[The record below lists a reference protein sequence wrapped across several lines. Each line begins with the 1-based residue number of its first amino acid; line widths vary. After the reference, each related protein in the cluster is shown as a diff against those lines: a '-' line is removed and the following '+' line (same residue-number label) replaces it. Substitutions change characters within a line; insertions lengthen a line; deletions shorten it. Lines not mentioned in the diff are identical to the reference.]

1 MRHYLLTLLLMMAAM
16 TAMGQQTVSVA
27 DARAKATA
35 FLNRNAGAKGGTVT
49 TDVQLA
55 YTAQQGAETYYYVFN
70 NGSDGKGGFVII
82 GGDETARTILGYS
95 DNGTFDYATAP
106 ENLKWWLSQYEQ
118 QISAAIKNGGTTA
131 AAKGSM
137 GLKSIARADIEPL
150 VKTTWDQRAPYNTAI
165 PKIFSEY
172 DYTSQN
178 APATG
183 CVATAMAQIMKKYKY
198 PTRGTG
204 SKTCTHTVNSVTFSA
219 DFGSTTYYWD
229 KMNNNYGNNTYSGT
243 DEAENAVATLMY
255 HCGVAADMQYN
266 TIYNGGSSASS
277 FTAAQGMVKYFGYDK
292 GITYEERAY
301 YNDNDWTEMIYAELV
316 AGRPVLYSGRTSD
329 DKGHAFV
336 CNGYKHED
344 GYDLFYLNWGWGG
357 NNDGYFPLQG
367 TAGTVK
373 ALTPNGTG
381 TGGGAAGAAYDRE
394 QSVVI
399 GIQPD
404 NGGSYACKVTNP
416 DGYQLSN
423 GSAIATTLN
432 IGAKIYLLGQF
443 MNSSLETKTLT
454 YGVRLENTTNNESI
468 YLSGSSGTRA
478 PNSYPMINSEVAGYS
493 LTITGVEAGQ
503 TYRIY
508 PTYYDNAEDFP
519 VWKDMQTIQADI
531 PTLQI
536 TEDAALYL
544 TDAPSFGSNGEYT
557 VMDGS
562 NEESLNLTIK
572 FKNNTGA
579 DINNRII
586 RIWIFPEGGGNSLGY
601 WDCDLTIGN
610 GETKTVNLNKSNT
623 IGLNISAGSRYSI
636 RINDTNTSAILYN
649 IWQTYFI
656 PTNKQT
662 ISYRMTSAGW
672 GTLCLPFA
680 AEVPAGLTMYEV
692 TGTNGDELTK
702 SEATTIEMNKAYL
715 VSGTAGTYTFSGP
728 TTPTGTYT
736 NGLLT
741 GNTKNTTVFV
751 PQNSYVLQNLT
762 SGLAFYSVAAD
773 NTQKC
778 SPYRAYLTL
787 PSGQAGLYSAFFF
800 ADGGTTGIVNAENAD
815 GEGTQTAR
823 KVVKNGRLTIET
835 PQGTFSATGARMK

>member
-1 MRHYLLTLLLMMAAM
+1 MMAAM

-106 ENLKWWLSQYEQ
+106 ENMKWWLSQYEQ

-137 GLKSIARADIEPL
+137 GLTTIAKADIEPL

-165 PKIFSEY
+165 PKISSN
-172 DYTSQN
+172 DYTSDYSF
-178 APATG
+178 ATG
-183 CVATAMAQIMKKYKY
+183 CVATAMAQIMKYHEHPKE
-198 PTRGTG
+198 TGTG
-204 SKTCTHTVNSVTFSA
+204 SYGYQINYTSAGTITFEANFGATTYDWKNMKPSYDAGTFSGNEQ
-219 DFGSTTYYWD
+219 GSGD
-229 KMNNNYGNNTYSGT
+229 NY
-243 DEAENAVATLMY
+243 EKAVAKLMY
-255 HCGVAADMQYN
+255 HCGVAADMLYGQ
-266 TIYNGGSSASS
+266 IIGKGSSASS
-277 FTAAQGMVKYFGYDK
+277 FTAAQGMINYFGYDK
-292 GITYEERAY
+292 GMSYEERAY
-301 YNDNDWTEMIYAELV
+301 YSDDDWEEMIYAEL
-316 AGRPVLYSGRTSD
+316 AAPRPRPVLYSGRTSAD
-329 DKGHAFV
+329 AGHAFI
-336 CNGYKHED
+336 CD
-344 GYDLFYLNWGWGG
+344 GYQAEGNLFHINWGWSG
-357 NNDGYFPLQG
+357 NYNSYFALRG
-367 TAGTVK
+367 TIGEVLK
-373 ALTPNGTG
+373 PDGTG
-381 TGGGAAGAAYDRE
+381 TGGGAAGDAYDWE

-404 NGGSYACKVTNP
+404 KGGSNECKVTNP
-416 DGYQLSN
+416 DGYNLN
-423 GSAIATTLN
+423 GTATIVSGGTL
-432 IGAKIYLLGQF
+432 YLRGQF
-443 MNSSLETKTLT
+443 INTSLEQKNLTL
-454 YGVRLENTTNNESI
+454 GIRFENTSTNKNI
-468 YLSGSSGTRA
+468 YIKGTSRNLV
-478 PNSYPMINSEVAGYS
+478 PNSYPEIQTNVPGFT
-493 LTITGVEAGQ
+493 LGTIGLEAGQ
-503 TYRIY
+503 YRVY
-508 PTYYDNAEDFP
+508 PAYYDNTEDFP
-519 VWKDMQTIQADI
+519 TWKDI
-531 PTLQI
+531 PTTQKSIPTLEI
-536 TEDAALYL
+536 TEGNKLYL
-544 TDAPSFGSNGEYT
+544 MDTPSFGNNGEYT
-557 VMDGS
+557 IMDGT
-562 NEESLNLTIK
+562 NEESLNLTLK
-572 FKNNTGA
+572 FKNNSGA
-579 DINNRII
+579 NINNKHI
-586 RIWIFPEGGGNSLGY
+586 RVWIYPDASGQVSSVGY
-601 WDCDLTIGN
+601 WDYNLTIAN
-610 GETKTVNLNKSNT
+610 GETQTVKLNRSNT
-623 IGLNISAGSRYSI
+623 IGLSISADSRYSI
-636 RINDTNTSAILYN
+636 QVKDYSTSTTLYDT
-649 IWQTYFI
+649 WQTYFI

-715 VSGTAGTYTFSGP
+715 VSGTAGAYTFSGP

-741 GNTKNTTVFV
+741 GNTNSATVFV
-751 PQNSYVLQNLT
+751 PQDSYVLQNLT
-762 SGLAFYSVAAD
+762 SGLAFYHVAAD

-787 PSGQAGLYSAFFF
+787 PAGQAGLYSAFFF

-823 KVVKNGRLTIET
+823 KVLKNGRLTIET
-835 PQGTFSATGARMK
+835 PQGTFSTTGARMK